1 MWIMMNK
8 KLTTMLFS
16 LLLAV
21 GWTTGA
27 SAQRLPMKKVH
38 ATHTMELNRENQH
51 GAHGEAL
58 TNRFSSGEMLNA
70 PKRSQNFNSTA
81 SAVHDKAWY
90 ENLAPVTWSGGS
102 QNITEP
108 FTDPDGMIALLKRVY
123 TDRTIPGAKY
133 SDAWGCDIP
142 YQTIQ
147 YGWNILG
154 TNYNEGVTITT
165 NYYCGIYQIAITD
178 GRGEVLDYWDYN
190 EHGTTLPSTW
200 TATGTLTDEYQYGYN
215 TYTVLPHFNN
225 GGTITIPAS
234 ELQNDYGYAE
244 VVVFVANWFSS
255 DTDYKATMQLGNST
269 YGYSNYNNVPY
280 SDDTVYGY
288 DFGVPGTMTPPDEN
302 GYTVMLVKLY
312 DGKNPNSLTHP
323 TDSAPAFTHSEA
335 ELRSYFQTYVKEIQL
350 LTGGLRVGEGTAQA
364 GTAFTY
370 SGDLNRFFFIG
381 KGKMRYQC
389 SLDSLP
395 YFDAAPFYSM
405 YEEFSPTTSGAEQ
418 DEVTDFFDKM
428 RLEETYAVQHDCISV
443 NYLQHYF
450 SMSGKMGTNE
460 NPISNLIFYIPDK
473 RGVDADWRTY
483 NPAHQPQV
491 GMYIIHL
498 DAQVQS
504 IPNDRDHYNVN
515 VTWTS
520 NLGHIAGDTDVP
532 QIYYLFATYEDG
544 TTELLTVDGTD
555 DLSFVHYVDAG
566 DPKGYPISYYVIGMP
581 FVDEN
586 NDGINDYTGT
596 NVFADIDTD
605 FQAQSNTKKVNIP
618 GKNDFIMIDLARYES
633 DYVVGEEVNYYRNFI
648 SIENIPATETNG
660 ITKDYVG
667 DGIKSLVLLR
677 SGKKVIYLDLKM
689 DGDKCYYRFRYLDQV
704 KEDGY
709 GDDGNLISNP

>member
-27 SAQRLPMKKVH
+27 SAQRLPADKVK
-38 ATHTMELNRENQH
+38 AARTMELNQGNPRNIFS
-51 GAHGEAL
+51 EA
-58 TNRFSSGEMLNA
+58 TPNYFKKEDRLNA
-70 PKRSQNFNSTA
+70 PNRSQNFNSTA

-90 ENLAPVTWSGGS
+90 ENLAPVTWTGGS
-102 QNITEP
+102 KLLTEP

-142 YQTIQ
+142 YQTIE
-147 YGWNILG
+147 YGWNIVG
-154 TNYNEGVTITT
+154 TNYNEGVR
-165 NYYCGIYQIAITD
+165 IYINSSSISLMAIRIKAKD
-178 GRGEVLDYWDYN
+178 G
-190 EHGTTLPSTW
+190 
-200 TATGTLTDEYQYGYN
+200 
-215 TYTVLPHFNN
+215 TVLQAWYSESTLNLPTGWTTSTNLTRGVWYDNEGDGYYVWHMNQA
-225 GGTITIPAS
+225 GYITIPAADLS
-234 ELQNDYGYAE
+234 NTTGYATIEVAAVSTNNTVIKNGIRVGNSTFDYGYADIE
-244 VVVFVANWFSS
+244 YEDLYIYPIMSI
-255 DTDYKATMQLGNST
+255 
-269 YGYSNYNNVPY
+269 
-280 SDDTVYGY
+280 
-288 DFGVPGTMTPPDEN
+288 PGTITPPDEN
-302 GYTVMLVKLY
+302 GYTVMLVKLF
-312 DGKNPNSLTHP
+312 DGKNPNDLTNP
-323 TDSAPAFTHSEA
+323 TDSAPAFTYSEA

-350 LTGGLRVGEGTAQA
+350 LTGGLRVGEGTDQA

-381 KGKMRYQC
+381 KGKMRYQ
-389 SLDSLP
+389 SSMQFLP
-395 YFDAAPFYSM
+395 YYDAAPFYSM
-405 YEEFSPTTSGAEQ
+405 YEEFSPTSSGATQ
-418 DEVTDFFDKM
+418 DEVTDFFDRM
-428 RLEETYAVQHDCISV
+428 RREETYAVQHDCVSV

-460 NPISNLIFYIPDK
+460 NPVSNLIFYIPDK

-504 IPNDRDHYNVN
+504 IPGDRDHYNVN

-520 NLGHIAGDTDVP
+520 NLGNIAGDTDVP

-596 NVFADIDTD
+596 NVFDDIDTD
-605 FQAQSNTKKVNIP
+605 FQAQSNTQKVNIP

>member
-1 MWIMMNK
+1 MMNK
-8 KLTTMLFS
+8 KILTMLFG

-21 GWTTGA
+21 GWTSSA
-27 SAQRLPMKKVH
+27 QAQRLSMKKVH
-38 ATHTMELNRENQH
+38 ATRTMDFNRENPRD
-51 GAHGEAL
+51 AHGEAL
-58 TNRFSSGEMLNA
+58 TNRFSPGEMLNA

-81 SAVHDKAWY
+81 SVVHDKAWY
-90 ENLAPVTWSGGS
+90 ESQAPVTWGS
-102 QNITEP
+102 NSKLLTEP

-154 TNYNEGVTITT
+154 TNYNEGVTISA
-165 NYYCGIYQIAITD
+165 NSYCGFYEIQIKD
-178 GRGEVLDYWDYN
+178 GRGEVVKYWNVYDD
-190 EHGTTLPSTW
+190 GTTLPSTW
-200 TATGTLTDEYQYGYN
+200 TTTGTWTASSG
-215 TYTVLPHFNN
+215 LPHFSNN
-225 GGTITIPAS
+225 GTITIPAS
-234 ELQNDYGYAE
+234 ELANDYGYAE
-244 VVVFVANWFSS
+244 VIVYAVNRSS
-255 DTDYKATMQLGNST
+255 YYAATLQIGNST
-269 YGYSNYNNVPY
+269 YGYNGTDKLPY
-280 SDDTVYGY
+280 STETVYGY
-288 DFGVPGTMTPPDEN
+288 DFGLPGTMTPPDEN

-312 DGKNPNSLTHP
+312 DGKNPNDLTHP

-335 ELRSYFQTYVKEIQL
+335 ELRSYFETYVKEIQL
-350 LTGGLRVGEGTAQA
+350 LTGGLRVGEGTDKA

-389 SLDSLP
+389 SIDSLP

-428 RLEETYAVQHDCISV
+428 RLEETYAVQHDCLSV

-460 NPISNLIFYIPDK
+460 NPISNLVFYIPDK

-483 NPAHQPQV
+483 NPAHQPEV

-498 DAQVQS
+498 NAAVQA

-520 NLGHIAGDTDVP
+520 NLGQIAGGTDVP
-532 QIYYLFATYEDG
+532 QIYYLFATYENG
-544 TTELLTVDGTD
+544 TTVLLTPDGTD
-555 DLSFVHYVDAG
+555 DLSDLHYVDTG
-566 DPKGYPISYYVIGMP
+566 DPNGYPISYYVIGMP
-581 FVDEN
+581 FVDDN

-596 NVFADIDTD
+596 NVFNDIDTD
-605 FQAQSNTKKVNIP
+605 FQAKSNTETVNIP
-618 GKNDFIMIDLARYES
+618 GKNDFVNLERVRYES
-633 DYVVGEEVNYYRNFI
+633 DYDVVDELNYYRNFFTVK
-648 SIENIPATETNG
+648 NIPTTGTNG
-660 ITKDYVG
+660 VTKDYVG
-667 DGIKSLVLLR
+667 TDGKSLVLLR
-677 SGKKVIYLDLKM
+677 GGDKVIYLDLKM
-689 DGDKCYYRFRYLDQV
+689 EGDKCYYRFRYVDRTI
-704 KEDGY
+704 EDGY
-709 GDDGNLISNP
+709 NEDGNKNTNN